1 MKRDVCRIVCTIF
14 IAYLI
19 YIYFIVTI
27 LISDFYYLNL
37 VVWVLFQHFLDVL
50 LVQNGIILI
59 NTVDHSEVVY
69 IYKVEPCL

>member
-1 MKRDVCRIVCTIF
+1 MKRDVGRIVCTIF

-37 VVWVLFQHFLDVL
+37 VVWVLF
-50 LVQNGIILI
+50 
-59 NTVDHSEVVY
+59 
-69 IYKVEPCL
+69 